1 MVSSATSKS
10 VNTHYI
16 TPKKLKYKYIQTWK
30 RSLWTKSDS
39 YGSDAARLLDWFNN
53 SLGLRSGLT
62 GKENRNY
69 IIFLN
74 FNNPLDCI
82 MFWLWHHTPT
92 FYWLSCGHKLAEN
105 RTLKHLNGTS
115 PSAAVNGE
123 YFQVDVQSWGKFITC
138 ALYCFHDLGG
148 GKEDFRDDVKTIAIY
163 DTWKSRVLNWR
174 VLWKDLWE
182 LINHWKACLP
192 VNQTA

>member
-92 FYWLSCGHKLAEN
+92 FYWLSCGHKLVEN
-105 RTLKHLNGTS
+105 GTLKWYISKCSCKWGIFSGRCT
-115 PSAAVNGE
+115 VVR
-123 YFQVDVQSWGKFITC
+123 QVHNLCSLLFSW
-138 ALYCFHDLGG
+138 
-148 GKEDFRDDVKTIAIY
+148 
-163 DTWKSRVLNWR
+163 SRWR
-174 VLWKDLWE
+174 
-182 LINHWKACLP
+182 
-192 VNQTA
+192 